1 MEGINSSG
9 RRFVANKIHE
19 VDNSLWIKLFLQLA
33 LLSSIITGEMLYFNP
48 YF

>member
-19 VDNSLWIKLFLQLA
+19 VTDVIFIPIIRENALF
-33 LLSSIITGEMLYFNP
+33 
-48 YF
+48 